1 MAEPSKEEKANEQK
15 DIQTIAN
22 CYDLYSYINKRK
34 QISDEDFWDEIH
46 LRKIYKNANIKP
58 S

>member
-1 MAEPSKEEKANEQK
+1 MREKSDFLKEKEKNELS
-15 DIQTIAN
+15 TIAN
-22 CYDLYSYINKRK
+22 SCDLYSFVRKRK
-34 QISDEDFWDEIH
+34 LINDDDFWDEIH